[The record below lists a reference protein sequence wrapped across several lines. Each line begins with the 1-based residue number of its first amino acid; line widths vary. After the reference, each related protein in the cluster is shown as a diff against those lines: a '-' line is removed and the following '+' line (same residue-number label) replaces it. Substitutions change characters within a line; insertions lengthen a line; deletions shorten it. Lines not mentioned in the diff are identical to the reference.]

1 MRDTEVTVRPA
12 VPEDARAVASVHIS
26 SWRGAYP
33 GLLPAELLES
43 LSLSA
48 RERQWR
54 RWLEPGGERSHTLVA
69 ESGGAVVGFSTL
81 VMQCRDADE
90 PEGVGEIPAL
100 YVRPQSWGCGAGTAL
115 MDASVVE
122 MRAGGC
128 RQAILWMLEGNDRAA
143 SFYAGQGWRADGG
156 RRGSQY
162 FPDVGD
168 LVEVR
173 FRRVI

>member
-1 MRDTEVTVRPA
+1 MRNTEVTVRPA
-12 VPEDARAVASVHIS
+12 VLEDARAIASVHVS

-33 GLLPAELLES
+33 GLLPAELLDS
-43 LSLSA
+43 LSLQE

-54 RWLEPGGERSHTLVA
+54 RWLEPGGERSRTLVA
-69 ESGGAVVGFSTL
+69 ELGGAVVGFSTL
-81 VMQCRDADE
+81 AIECRDADE

-100 YVRPQSWGCGAGTAL
+100 YVRPQSWGRGAGTAL
-115 MDASVVE
+115 MDASVE
-122 MRAGGC
+122 AMRAGGC

-143 SFYAGQGWRADGG
+143 GFYAGQGWRADGG

-162 FPDVGD
+162 FADAGG

-173 FRRVI
+173 FRRAL

>member
-1 MRDTEVTVRPA
+1 MRNTEVTVRPA
-12 VPEDARAVASVHIS
+12 VAEDARAIAGVHIS

-33 GLLPAELLES
+33 GLLPAELLDS
-43 LSLSA
+43 LSLER

-54 RWLEPGGERSHTLVA
+54 RWLEPGGERSRTLVA
-69 ESGGAVVGFSTL
+69 ESDGAVVGFSTL
-81 VMQCRDADE
+81 AIECRDADE
-90 PEGVGEIPAL
+90 PEGVGEVPAL
-100 YVRPQSWGCGAGTAL
+100 YVHPDSWGCGAGTAL
-115 MDASVVE
+115 MDASVAE

-128 RQAILWMLEGNDRAA
+128 RQAILWMLEGNHRAA

-162 FPDVGD
+162 FPDVAD

-173 FRRVI
+173 FRRAI